1 MKNYYIKMLSHH
13 HTEIKRLKSS
23 REQYAQENINLLV
36 AESIRFKELLNNLID
51 EGYQNDLRKTISR
64 CT

>member
-13 HTEIKRLKSS
+13 HTEIKRLKAS

-36 AESIRFKELLNNLID
+36 AESIWFKELLNNLID
-51 EGYQNDLRKTISR
+51 EGV
-64 CT
+64 

>member
-13 HTEIKRLKSS
+13 HTEIKRLKAS

-51 EGYQNDLRKTISR
+51 EGKIK
-64 CT
+64 